1 MSIFIALVVFGVIVL
16 FHEFGHFI
24 VAKLCKVKVH
34 EFAIGMGPKIASIKG
49 KETDYSIRLLPL
61 GGYVKMLGEDEDSE
75 DERSFGKKSVLQR
88 IGIIAAGPIMN
99 FVLAILL
106 FTVIFMVVGIPT
118 TSIKETMK
126 DYPAHSAGI
135 IAGDRIIEIEGKTI
149 ESWNQVTSIVGSSA
163 EKSID
168 IKIQRE
174 GNTMEFE
181 VVPVLQEGRGVIGIL
196 PTSEKNLSLSVK
208 SSAERTGYI
217 LSQMMNFFATLV
229 TGKVNTSDVVGPV
242 GIINVVG
249 EAAKVGYLNVI
260 SLAAVISINLGL
272 INLFP
277 FPALDGSRILFL
289 IVELVRGKKID
300 SEKEGMIHLIGFA
313 LLMLL
318 MLVITYKD
326 IIKLIDK

>member
-1 MSIFIALVVFGVIVL
+1 MTIFIALVVFGVIVL

-75 DERSFGKKSVLQR
+75 DENSFGKKSVLQR

-106 FTVIFMVVGIPT
+106 FTVIFMLVGIPT

-126 DYPAHSAGI
+126 DYPAQSAGI
-135 IAGDRIIEIEGKTI
+135 IEGDKIIEIEGTKI
-149 ESWNQVTSIVGSSA
+149 EDWNQVTSIVGNSA
-163 EKSID
+163 GKSIE
-168 IKIQRE
+168 IKIQRA
-174 GNTMEFE
+174 GKPMEYKVTPLE
-181 VVPVLQEGRGVIGIL
+181 QDGRGVIGIL
-196 PTSEKNLSLSVK
+196 PSSEKNLALSLK
-208 SSAERTGYI
+208 SSVERTGYI

-229 TGKVNTSDVVGPV
+229 TGNVNTSDVVGPV

-249 EAAKVGYLNVI
+249 EAARVGYLNVI

-289 IVELVRGKKID
+289 IIELARGKKID
-300 SEKEGMIHLIGFA
+300 PEKEGMIHFIGFA

-318 MLVITYKD
+318 MVFITYKD